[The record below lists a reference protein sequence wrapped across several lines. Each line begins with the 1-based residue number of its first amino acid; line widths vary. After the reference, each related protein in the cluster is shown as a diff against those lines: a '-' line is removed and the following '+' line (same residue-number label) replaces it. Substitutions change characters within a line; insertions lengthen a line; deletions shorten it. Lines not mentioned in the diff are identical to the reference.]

1 MVKFILGVTNVDI
14 AIVFCTVMLISSVAT
29 WLYIVVLSI
38 EIDKIRT
45 TENYVPRHDIDRL
58 LWALRII
65 GLPVM
70 LLIALLG
77 LILELSSKLFRR

>member
-14 AIVFCTVMLISSVAT
+14 AIVFYTVLLISAVAT
-29 WLYIVVLSI
+29 WLYLVVLLI

-45 TENYVPRHDIDRL
+45 TENYVPRHDIDEL
-58 LWALRII
+58 LRVLRVI
-65 GLPVM
+65 GLPFM

-77 LILELSSKLFRR
+77 LILELTSKLFRR